1 MIVSPARSFPA
12 TWSQRRIIPGPPLSA
27 RTLPSFLH
35 SHGVKVGLGINE
47 EWMARNTR
55 YDAAWV
61 HLSDPETVSRQAALD
76 MASVNLVEF
85 LGLDSAD
92 AQRDTGKSWVA
103 YQGDVFTLESRAL
116 AVRGPGGLVD
126 VY

>member
-1 MIVSPARSFPA
+1 
-12 TWSQRRIIPGPPLSA
+12 
-27 RTLPSFLH
+27 LPSFLH

-76 MASVNLVEF
+76 MASVNLVEL
-85 LGLDSAD
+85 LGLDSVD
-92 AQRDTGKSWVA
+92 TERDTGKSWAA
-103 YQGDVFTLESRAL
+103 YEGDVFTMESRAR
-116 AVRGPGGLVD
+116 AVRSHGGLVD